1 MADVHDNPNSRRGG
15 DWADTA
21 MPYGES
27 PPGSSVGSANPM
39 HDPLAEVGERE
50 TARWIHLGT
59 LIAVLIAIFSSGI
72 GFPVPLLVTIILWL
86 ATKEKSPF
94 VDDHGREALNFQ
106 ISVIALSFLLLV
118 GSVFTCG
125 ASLVLLIPLQ
135 VVNLIAL
142 IIASVQAG
150 KGNYYRYPVCLRFI
164 KCPGQA

>member
-1 MADVHDNPNSRRGG
+1 
-15 DWADTA
+15 
-21 MPYGES
+21 MPYG
-27 PPGSSVGSANPM
+27 GSHAGAAHPM
-39 HDPLAEVGERE
+39 HDPLADVSERE
-50 TARWIHLGT
+50 TARWIHMGT

-72 GFPVPLLVTIILWL
+72 GFPVPLLITIILWL

-106 ISVIALSFLLLV
+106 ISVLVLSFVLLI

-125 ASLVLLIPLQ
+125 ASLVLLVPLQ
-135 VVNLIAL
+135 VVNLAAL

-150 KGNYYRYPVCLRFI
+150 RGNYYRYPVCLRFI